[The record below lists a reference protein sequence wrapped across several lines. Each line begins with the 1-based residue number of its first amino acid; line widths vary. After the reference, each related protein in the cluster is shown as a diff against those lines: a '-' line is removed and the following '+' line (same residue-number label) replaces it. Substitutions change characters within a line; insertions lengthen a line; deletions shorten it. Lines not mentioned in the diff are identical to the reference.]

1 VTVHIK
7 SFLSLLL
14 VFPMPI
20 MASAQPD
27 SCTISL
33 SGRVIDEHDAEALS
47 FAEVFIPSLGKGS
60 VADEHGRYRI
70 DGLCMG
76 TYVVRVAH
84 LGCEPITSEVRV
96 TKDLVVDFR
105 LEHHVEELKELE
117 VIQSRPDENVGHAR
131 QALGREAMVRAGG
144 QSIAEMLVALPGV
157 TLLTSGPSIAK
168 PVIHGL
174 SGNRILTLNQ
184 GIRQEDQQWGTDH
197 APSIDPLSSDRLTV
211 VKGAASVQYGS
222 DAIGGVVIAEPVE
235 LPRRPGLSGELRG
248 IGILNGKGGGGS
260 AMLQGGVPGLSGLGW
275 RVQGS
280 GRAVGDGEAARYD
293 LSNTGARE
301 WAASASIGFRDHR
314 RSAAL
319 YFSRF
324 EREIGILRAAH
335 IGSTTDLQ
343 RAIESGVPWY
353 VQDFSYAIDAPRQT
367 VTHHLLKASAGIA
380 LTDRNRLDATYAYQG
395 NARQEYDIRRG
406 GRSARPSLDL
416 FLGTH
421 TGELILKHWLGP
433 HVHGKAGLTGLL
445 QENYNVPGTGVRP
458 LLPDYT
464 RWNAGAFVL
473 EHFPFGERL
482 ELEAGARAEATAI
495 DVGLGTGDSPNRRYD
510 FFNHALSA
518 GANWQPR
525 DSLRLRFNVSSAY
538 RPPHVSELH
547 SQGLHHSAAAIEEGD
562 ASLSSERALK
572 AVLDASAATRNG
584 KLRIDATLHAARIDD
599 YIYQRPDGTRLTI
612 RGAFPVFRYTATDA
626 VISGADL
633 SVQAR
638 LGKGFTAVL
647 KGSTVHGR
655 DMVQGDWLF
664 LMPGDRMEF
673 NLRKQVMPIGR
684 WSELEAVVS
693 SLVVLKQ
700 LRYQADLDF
709 SDPPADYHVLSA
721 TLSAARR
728 MGKHELRIGMR
739 GSNLLN
745 AAYRDY
751 LDRFRYYADARGI
764 DIQLWLA
771 FTFGNN

>member
-1 VTVHIK
+1 VNAK
-7 SFLSLLL
+7 AFLSLLL
-14 VFPMPI
+14 VLLLPI
-20 MASAQPD
+20 MAMAQPD
-27 SCTISL
+27 ACTLTL
-33 SGRVIDEHDAEALS
+33 SGRVTDEHNGQALS
-47 FAEVFIPSLGKGS
+47 FAEIFIPSLGKGG
-60 VADEHGRYRI
+60 VADEGGRYRI
-70 DGLCMG
+70 DGLCAG
-76 TYVVRVAH
+76 TYALRVAH
-84 LGCEPITSEVRV
+84 LGCEPVTHEVCL
-96 TKDLVVDFR
+96 TKDLIIDFQ

-117 VIQSRPDENVGHAR
+117 VILDRPDENVGHAR
-131 QALGREAMVRAGG
+131 QALGREAMVSAGG
-144 QSIAEMLVALPGV
+144 QSIAEMLAALPGV

-184 GIRQEDQQWGTDH
+184 GVRQEDQQWGTDH

-235 LPRRPGLSGELRG
+235 LPRKPGLSGELRG
-248 IGILNGKGGGGS
+248 IGILNGRGGGGS

-280 GRAVGDGEAARYD
+280 GRDVGDGEAARYN

-301 WAASASIGFRDHR
+301 WAASASIGFHDHR

-319 YFSRF
+319 YYSRF
-324 EREIGILRAAH
+324 ARELGILRAAH

-353 VQDFSYAIDAPRQT
+353 VEDFTYAIDAPRQT
-367 VTHHLLKASAGIA
+367 VTHHLLKASAGIS
-380 LTDRNRLDATYAYQG
+380 LTDRNRLDAVYAYQG
-395 NARQEYDIRRG
+395 NTRQEYDIRRG

-421 TGELILKHWLGP
+421 SGELILKHWLGS
-433 HVHGKAGLTGLL
+433 HVHGKAGFTGLL
-445 QENYNVPGTGVRP
+445 QSNYNVPGTGVRP
-458 LLPDYT
+458 LLPDYK

-495 DVGLGTGDSPNRRYD
+495 DVDLGTGESPNRRYD

-525 DSLRLRFNVSSAY
+525 DSLQLRVNVSSAF

-562 ASLSSERALK
+562 ASLGNERALK

-584 KLRIDATLHAARIDD
+584 GLRIDATLHAARIDG

-626 VISGADL
+626 VITGADL
-633 SVQAR
+633 SMQAR
-638 LGKGFTAVL
+638 LGKEFTAVL
-647 KGSTVHGR
+647 KGSMVRGR
-655 DMVQGDWLF
+655 DIGQGDWLF

-673 NLRKQVMPIGR
+673 KLHKRVKVNGGWR
-684 WSELEAVVS
+684 ELEAEVS

-700 LRYQADLDF
+700 RRYQADLDF
-709 SDPPADYHVLSA
+709 TDPPADYHVLSA
-721 TLSAARR
+721 ALSAARR
-728 MGKHELRIGMR
+728 AGKHELRIGMR

-745 AAYRDY
+745 GAYRDY
-751 LDRFRYYADARGI
+751 LDRFRYYADARGV

-771 FTFGNN
+771 LIFGNT

>member
-1 VTVHIK
+1 VNVK
-7 SFLSLLL
+7 AFLSLLL
-14 VFPMPI
+14 VLLLPI
-20 MASAQPD
+20 MAMAQPD
-27 SCTISL
+27 ACTLTL
-33 SGRVIDEHDAEALS
+33 SGRVIDEHDGQALS
-47 FAEVFIPSLGKGS
+47 FAEIFIPSLGKGG
-60 VADEHGRYRI
+60 VADEEGRFRI
-70 DGLCMG
+70 EGLCAG
-76 TYVVRVAH
+76 TYTLRVAH
-84 LGCEPITSEVRV
+84 LGCEPITHEVRL
-96 TKDLVVDFR
+96 TKDLVIDFK

-117 VIQSRPDENVGHAR
+117 VILDRPDENVGHAR
-131 QALGREAMVRAGG
+131 QALGREAMVSAGG
-144 QSIAEMLVALPGV
+144 QSIAEMLAALPGV

-184 GIRQEDQQWGTDH
+184 GVRQEDQQWGTDH

-235 LPRRPGLSGELRG
+235 LPRKPGLSGELRG
-248 IGILNGKGGGGS
+248 IGILNGRGGGGS
-260 AMLQGGVPGLSGLGW
+260 VMLQGGVPGLSGLGW
-275 RVQGS
+275 RVQAS
-280 GRAVGDGEAARYD
+280 GRAVGDGEAARYN

-314 RSAAL
+314 RSAAF
-319 YFSRF
+319 YYSRF
-324 EREIGILRAAH
+324 ERELGILRAAH

-353 VQDFSYAIDAPRQT
+353 VEDFTYGIDAPRQT
-367 VTHHLLKASAGIA
+367 VTHHLLKASAGIS

-433 HVHGKAGLTGLL
+433 HVHGKAGFTGLL
-445 QENYNVPGTGVRP
+445 QANYNVPGTGVRP
-458 LLPDYT
+458 LLPDYQ

-473 EHFPFGERL
+473 EHFPFGDRL

-495 DVGLGTGDSPNRRYD
+495 DVDLGTGDSPNRRYD

-525 DSLRLRFNVSSAY
+525 DSLQLRVNLSSAF

-562 ASLSSERALK
+562 ASLGSERALK

-584 KLRIDATLHAARIDD
+584 RLRIDATLHAARIDG

-626 VISGADL
+626 VITGADL
-633 SVQAR
+633 SMQAR

-647 KGSTVHGR
+647 KGSAVRGR
-655 DMVQGDWLF
+655 DMEQGDWLF
-664 LMPGDRMEF
+664 LMPGDRMELK
-673 NLRKQVMPIGR
+673 LRKQVKVIGEWR
-684 WSELEAVVS
+684 ELEAEVS

-700 LRYQADLDF
+700 WRYQADLDF
-709 SDPPADYHVLSA
+709 TNPPADYHVLSA

-771 FTFGNN
+771 LTFG